1 MGYYEITF
9 IDIYKT
15 SYWRSVVEFKVIIQ
29 CKTKVI
35 KIKSEIVTLQIM
47 LHEEESF
54 TPEET
59 IISTRE
65 KFLREVM
72 KKLLDSE

>member
-1 MGYYEITF
+1 M
-9 IDIYKT
+9 
-15 SYWRSVVEFKVIIQ
+15 
-29 CKTKVI
+29 I